1 VKPALR
7 TTLSTLFDLYCLH
20 PAVSATVFSIERQ
33 EMTTLINVSASDLR
47 KAADIKEQIE
57 ALQAQLNECLGGGY
71 VGNGLA
77 PSPSQLSPRRG
88 RKPKGGKSV
97 VDCVL
102 EVLNSGNVMSIQDIL
117 GASSK
122 IRGKD
127 ISRGLMSVTLAY
139 LKKKKRIANPARGQY
154 RKL

>member
-1 VKPALR
+1 LICVAGLKPAVPQCFAL
-7 TTLSTLFDLYCLH
+7 
-20 PAVSATVFSIERQ
+20 EGNK
-33 EMTTLINVSASDLR
+33 MTTVINLSASDLR
-47 KAADIKEQIE
+47 KAADIKERIE
-57 ALQAQLNECLGGGY
+57 ALQAQLTDCLQGDA
-71 VGNGLA
+71 GNSQTRSGQ
-77 PSPSQLSPRRG
+77 PSRRRG

-102 EVLNSGNVMSIQDIL
+102 EALNGGNAMSIQDIL
-117 GASSK
+117 SAASK

>member
-1 VKPALR
+1 ML
-7 TTLSTLFDLYCLH
+7 
-20 PAVSATVFSIERQ
+20 SIERQ
-33 EMTTLINVSASDLR
+33 EMTTLINLSASDLR

-57 ALQAQLNECLGGGY
+57 ALQAQLNDCLGGGY
-71 VGNGLA
+71 VGNGLD
-77 PSPSQLSPRRG
+77 PIPSQLSLRRG
-88 RKPKGGKSV
+88 RKSKGGQTV

-102 EVLNSGNVMSIQDIL
+102 EALNSSNAMSIQDIL
-117 GASSK
+117 GAASK
-122 IRGKD
+122 IRGKG